1 MKQTLQPRVVI
12 SKCIEFDSCR
22 YDGAMIPSDVV
33 RRLKPHVEF
42 IPVCPEVEIGL
53 GVPRDP
59 IRLVRIEARER
70 LWQPASGRDL
80 TDYMAGFATGFL
92 DRLREI
98 DGFILKF
105 RSPSCGIKEV
115 RIYNGLEKGPAA
127 AKGAG
132 LFGRAVLERFGEL
145 AVEDEGRLRNFR
157 IREHFLTEIFTLAR
171 FREARSRMSM
181 GALVNF
187 HTRHK
192 FLLMAYNQKALR
204 EMGRVVANPAREATA
219 EVLDRYGDL
228 LRSALAR
235 PPRRTSAINVLQH
248 ALGYFSDD
256 LTHREKAFFLN
267 SLEKYREMQVPLS
280 VPVGIVNSYIVR
292 FEQDYLS
299 QQVFFDPYPEDLV
312 EVTDS
317 GKGRDI

>member
-1 MKQTLQPRVVI
+1 MKQIPGPRVVV

-22 YDGAMIPSDVV
+22 YNGAMIPSDVV
-33 RRLKPHVEF
+33 KRLKPHVEF
-42 IPVCPEVEIGL
+42 MPVCPEVEIGL

-59 IRLVRIEARER
+59 IRLVRIDGRER
-70 LWQPASGRDL
+70 LWQPAGGRDL
-80 TDYMAGFATGFL
+80 TEDMAGFAAGFL
-92 DRLREI
+92 DGLAEI
-98 DGFILKF
+98 DGFVLKF

-115 RIYNGLEKGPAA
+115 KIYDGLGKGPAS

-132 LFGRAVLERFGEL
+132 FFGRAVLERFSDL

-157 IREHFLTEIFTLAR
+157 IREHFLTAIFTLAR
-171 FREARSRMSM
+171 FRETRRRGSM
-181 GALVNF
+181 GAIVDF

-192 FLLMAYNQKALR
+192 LLLMAYNQKALG
-204 EMGRVVANPAREATA
+204 EMGRVVANPGREAP
-219 EVLDRYGDL
+219 EGVLAKYGDL

-256 LTHREKAFFLN
+256 LAHREKAFFLD
-267 SLEKYREMQVPLS
+267 SLGKYRGMKVPLS

-299 QQVFFDPYPEDLV
+299 QQVFFEPYPADLV